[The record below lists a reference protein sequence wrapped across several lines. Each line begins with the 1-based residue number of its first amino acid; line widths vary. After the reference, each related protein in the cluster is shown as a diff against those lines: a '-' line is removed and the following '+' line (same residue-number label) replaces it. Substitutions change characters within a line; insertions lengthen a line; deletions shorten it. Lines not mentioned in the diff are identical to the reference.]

1 MRVLFFSFP
10 EKVTYSFA
18 DFCGKKNSPVFQ
30 AIRVMR
36 LRQKMQPDRVTGTK
50 NAQFFPGKTST
61 RSPGEGHV
69 NRGR

>member
-1 MRVLFFSFP
+1 LRVLFFSFP

-50 NAQFFPGKTST
+50 NAQFFREKPAQEA
-61 RSPGEGHV
+61 PE
-69 NRGR
+69 RGM